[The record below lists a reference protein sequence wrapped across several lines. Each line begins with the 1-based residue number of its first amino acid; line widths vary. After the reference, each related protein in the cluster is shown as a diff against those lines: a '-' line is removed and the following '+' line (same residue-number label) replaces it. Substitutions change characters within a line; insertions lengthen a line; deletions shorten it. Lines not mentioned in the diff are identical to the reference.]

1 MIKTESIVI
10 RNNNKS
16 IVFQEELVQGDIIE
30 FESGQKI
37 PADARVIESSNLQ
50 VIESSLTGESNPIEK
65 FASITHDVKTNLA
78 ERSNMVYLGTTVSFG
93 KGKAVI
99 TNIGKDTEVGKGK
112 IVSLMGSI
120 ESSPTPLQKRL
131 EIFGKQL
138 GKGILVIASLMI
150 LFGFIVELLS
160 SDGNLDVFQTFL
172 DLTIIG
178 VSLIVAAV
186 PEGLPAVMVLVLA
199 LGIRRMAK
207 RNTISKSLQAIEGLG
222 AATFICTDKTG
233 TLTQNKLVV
242 DQYATFGE
250 YFRHENLGNTTL
262 GMEKLLKIAE
272 VVNTATIKK
281 NGEALGE
288 IGDPLDIA
296 LLKGLEELDIRGI
309 RKKNEWKKYS
319 ELPFDSSRKRMSSII
334 FNQHSSKHE
343 LLTKGAPDVLLD
355 ISNKIFQDD
364 GSIIELNTENKL
376 VLNKQIEILSKQ
388 GLKVLGFAYKEV
400 SEEEAQ
406 ITKSEQFKVSEIEED
421 LVFVGFIGLIDPPR
435 PEVPSSISASKSA
448 GIDIMMITGDHPNT
462 ALAIG
467 KQIGLIKENVEEF
480 LTGSDIDS
488 LDGKELSDKLKTIRI
503 LARVSPEHKLRIV
516 KLLQDQG
523 HVVAMTG
530 DGVNDSPALRQS
542 DIGVAMG
549 KTGTDAAA
557 EAADIILTDDNF
569 ATLVSAIEEGRN
581 IQGNIKNFIG
591 YLLASNM
598 GEVLLIV
605 LGVLIVGLLSPTLIV
620 ELSPLSETQILYMNL
635 VSDTFLAIALG
646 LERSDSSKMDKPPI
660 NMKEPI
666 INKKMLFSIL
676 YTGFYISLLTIT
688 VFFFL
693 LGNPASWS
701 QLNHLQIAY
710 AQTMTMSL
718 IVFMETVIALSYR
731 SEKSIFSIGLF
742 SNKAFLISFATVYL
756 LHLLILYTPISGLFD
771 LVPLSFFDWI
781 VLIILASTA
790 LFMEEIRKKIL
801 MKYESKFSYK
811 DKNKEIS
818 IPS

>member
-1 MIKTESIVI
+1 M
-10 RNNNKS
+10 
-16 IVFQEELVQGDIIE
+16 
-30 FESGQKI
+30 
-37 PADARVIESSNLQ
+37 
-50 VIESSLTGESNPIEK
+50 
-65 FASITHDVKTNLA
+65 KTNLA

-99 TNIGKDTEVGKGK
+99 TNIGKDTEVGK

-250 YFRHENLGNTTL
+250 YFRHENLGNTSL
-262 GMEKLLKIAE
+262 GLEKLLKIAE

-281 NGEALGE
+281 NGEAIEE

-605 LGVLIVGLLSPTLIV
+605 LGVLIVG
-620 ELSPLSETQILYMNL
+620 
-635 VSDTFLAIALG
+635 
-646 LERSDSSKMDKPPI
+646 
-660 NMKEPI
+660 
-666 INKKMLFSIL
+666 
-676 YTGFYISLLTIT
+676 
-688 VFFFL
+688 
-693 LGNPASWS
+693 
-701 QLNHLQIAY
+701 
-710 AQTMTMSL
+710 
-718 IVFMETVIALSYR
+718 
-731 SEKSIFSIGLF
+731 
-742 SNKAFLISFATVYL
+742 
-756 LHLLILYTPISGLFD
+756 
-771 LVPLSFFDWI
+771 
-781 VLIILASTA
+781 
-790 LFMEEIRKKIL
+790 
-801 MKYESKFSYK
+801 
-811 DKNKEIS
+811 
-818 IPS
+818 